1 MYLLSYI
8 RGDFVYC
15 PVLLVLFNLYKG
27 KVPEN
32 KEGFYGIFYKFR
44 DAFV

>member
-1 MYLLSYI
+1 MKNAKSRKLKKCHLNPL
-8 RGDFVYC
+8 RH
-15 PVLLVLFNLYKG
+15 NLYKG

>member
-1 MYLLSYI
+1 MKNAKSHKLKSVIYTPFGI
-8 RGDFVYC
+8 TCTRG
-15 PVLLVLFNLYKG
+15 KS
-27 KVPEN
+27 PEN

>member
-1 MYLLSYI
+1 MKNAKSHKLKSVILNLL
-8 RGDFVYC
+8 RH
-15 PVLLVLFNLYKG
+15 NLYKG
-27 KVPEN
+27 QVPEN

>member
-1 MYLLSYI
+1 MHEECKKPQAQKCHLNPL
-8 RGDFVYC
+8 RH
-15 PVLLVLFNLYKG
+15 NLYKG
-27 KVPEN
+27 QVPEN